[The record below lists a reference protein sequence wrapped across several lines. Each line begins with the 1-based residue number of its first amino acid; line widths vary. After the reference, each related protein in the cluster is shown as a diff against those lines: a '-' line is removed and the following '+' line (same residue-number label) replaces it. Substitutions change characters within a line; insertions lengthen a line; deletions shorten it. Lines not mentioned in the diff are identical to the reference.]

1 MRTPWEVLG
10 IPVGATPTEIK
21 AAHRRLTW
29 ELHPDRS
36 TAPDAHRRTAEVN
49 DAAAVLLAALRG
61 WVPDAEPEPVRPST
75 ALVRARHRNPWDAA
89 VAPEPVRGAL
99 ADLAA

>member
-1 MRTPWEVLG
+1 MRTPWDVLG
-10 IPVGATPTEIK
+10 IPVGASPAEIK

-36 TAPDAHRRTAEVN
+36 SAPDAHVRMAEVN

-61 WVPDAEPEPVRPST
+61 WVPEPEPARPST
-75 ALVRARHRNPWDAA
+75 ALVRVRRRTPWDDV

>member
-10 IPVGATPTEIK
+10 VRVGAGPAEIA
-21 AAHRRLTW
+21 AAHRRLSLL
-29 ELHPDRS
+29 LHPDRCS
-36 TAPDAHRRTAEVN
+36 DPDAGERMAEVN
-49 DAAAVLLAALRG
+49 AARDVLLAALRG
-61 WVPDAEPEPVRPST
+61 WTPADEPAPPPSRALTAWRRP
-75 ALVRARHRNPWDAA
+75 NPWDRV